1 MFAIAVLVGLLT
13 AFVSSVCTAVDEAHE
28 ANTGEESDACA
39 INPLIYI
46 CAILDILAAAT
57 LFVFGYAVCCCTKDK
72 DAQVAVAAPQVV
84 IVQAAAQ
91 PVAAVAVPVKA
102 VVAQ

>member
-72 DAQVAVAAPQVV
+72 DAQVAVAARALLAERMDEPGSPNVPPSTTGQV
-84 IVQAAAQ
+84 
-91 PVAAVAVPVKA
+91 P
-102 VVAQ
+102 